1 MGVIVTRSTVSQ
13 SGSASGTGAYTSA
26 EKLAM
31 EMEMEFKAANASYF
45 KELGYDVD
53 DNLTTVDI
61 WTTPSKV
68 LQLFSKTLTYD
79 GGKLDRTLLTRI
91 TDDAKIL
98 KIFSY
103 DVDDNL
109 SSVEVSAG

>member
-13 SGSASGTGAYTSA
+13 SGSAGGSGAYTSA

-45 KELGYDVD
+45 KELGYDID
-53 DNLTTVDI
+53 GNLDSVDI

-68 LQLFSKTLTYD
+68 LKLFNKTLTYD
-79 GGKLDRTLLTRI
+79 SGNLDRTLLTRVS
-91 TDDAKIL
+91 DSAQVL

-109 SSVEVSAG
+109 NSIEVSAG